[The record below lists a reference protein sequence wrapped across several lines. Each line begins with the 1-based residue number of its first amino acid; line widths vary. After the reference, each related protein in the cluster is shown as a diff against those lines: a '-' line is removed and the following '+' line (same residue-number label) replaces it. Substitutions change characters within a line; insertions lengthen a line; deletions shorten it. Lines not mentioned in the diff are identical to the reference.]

1 MISHFILY
9 ESRTTTE
16 TEENTKSNAEIGKEK
31 REFLPSVNCIRHMY
45 NNKNTKKRFNHL
57 QQRRSHI
64 RRKLSLLELR
74 CWSCWIIL
82 FNSIMGNTEMYQKIL
97 YLVNMKHKFWWFYLM
112 CIPNCISGLKNE
124 TNQRYIPKHKIFH
137 RTEQIINSDL
147 VPWSWACK
155 IVHKSRMPTYN
166 IPSNR
171 ERRKY
176 LFF

>member
-1 MISHFILY
+1 MQPL
-9 ESRTTTE
+9 
-16 TEENTKSNAEIGKEK
+16 
-31 REFLPSVNCIRHMY
+31 
-45 NNKNTKKRFNHL
+45 
-57 QQRRSHI
+57 
-64 RRKLSLLELR
+64 
-74 CWSCWIIL
+74 
-82 FNSIMGNTEMYQKIL
+82 
-97 YLVNMKHKFWWFYLM
+97 KHKFWWFYFEF
-112 CIPNCISGLKNE
+112 IPNCISVLKNE

-176 LFF
+176 NFFLLIFARSVIIIKRDLFTTVGVHPINRDAYGQCSMFLYGKPGTHYYFLFSLDFLTLIFVPCCWFHRLIWK